1 MGDRKGG
8 QGEGWGWR
16 KRMRDRDEEQG
27 CGAGVRGREEG
38 KGMRQGGRTGL
49 TDEIE
54 GVIKDR
60 DEGEG

>member
-1 MGDRKGG
+1 
-8 QGEGWGWR
+8 
-16 KRMRDRDEEQG
+16 MRDRDEGQG
-27 CGAGVRGREEG
+27 CGAGVRDREEG
-38 KGMRQGGRTGL
+38 KGMRQGGRTGM